1 MRTESGID
9 EARASET
16 GASETGTPETRA
28 PEPSGKQGRVS
39 SAVRREQILEAASH
53 VFGERGYIG
62 ATTDQVAKAAGISQ
76 PYVVRMFGSK
86 ENLFVEVLDR
96 ALMKLVDAFHSALGE
111 LHGEVSDRDVVMT
124 RLGAAYA
131 DLISDRGILL
141 SLMQGFISG
150 HDPVVGGKARAGF
163 LAIYQ
168 LLRDEAGLEPD
179 EIVDFLA
186 HGMLFNTLIAM
197 HMVDDFGSD
206 DPCVRE
212 LLTHTFR
219 TKLDIVVNTVTGISA
234 SEAHAAAHAAA
245 MASHARATE

>member
-1 MRTESGID
+1 MSNESD
-9 EARASET
+9 RVTDAALESDQPSEAPA
-16 GASETGTPETRA
+16 
-28 PEPSGKQGRVS
+28 KQERVP

-53 VFGERGYIG
+53 VFGERGYVG

-86 ENLFVEVLDR
+86 ENLFGAVLDR
-96 ALMKLVDAFHSALGE
+96 ALDKLIEAFRGVLADLDD
-111 LHGEVSDRDVVMT
+111 LDDRAVVT
-124 RLGAAYA
+124 ARLGAAYA

-150 HDPVVGGKARAGF
+150 HDAVIGAKARGGF

-168 LLRDEAGLEPD
+168 LLRDEAGMEPD
-179 EIVDFLA
+179 EIVNFLA

-197 HMVDDFGSD
+197 HMVDEFGSD
-206 DPCVRE
+206 DPCVGE

-219 TKLDIVVNTVTGISA
+219 TKLDVVVNTVTGISA
-234 SEAHAAAHAAA
+234 SEAHAAA
-245 MASHARATE
+245 MASHARATA

>member
-1 MRTESGID
+1 MTSESD
-9 EARASET
+9 RVADAALESEQAT
-16 GASETGTPETRA
+16 DVPT
-28 PEPSGKQGRVS
+28 KQERVPA
-39 SAVRREQILEAASH
+39 AVRREQILEAASH
-53 VFGERGYIG
+53 VFGERGYVG
-62 ATTDQVAKAAGISQ
+62 ATTDQVARAAGISQ

-86 ENLFVEVLDR
+86 ENLFAAVLDR
-96 ALMKLVDAFHSALGE
+96 ALDKLMEAFHGALAE
-111 LHGEVSDRDVVMT
+111 TDDIDDRTVVTT

-150 HDPVVGGKARAGF
+150 HDAVIGAKARSGF

-168 LLRDEAGLEPD
+168 LLRDEAGMEPD

-197 HMVDDFGSD
+197 HMVDEFGSD
-206 DPCVRE
+206 DPCIRE

-234 SEAHAAAHAAA
+234 SEAHAAA
-245 MASHARATE
+245 MASHARATA